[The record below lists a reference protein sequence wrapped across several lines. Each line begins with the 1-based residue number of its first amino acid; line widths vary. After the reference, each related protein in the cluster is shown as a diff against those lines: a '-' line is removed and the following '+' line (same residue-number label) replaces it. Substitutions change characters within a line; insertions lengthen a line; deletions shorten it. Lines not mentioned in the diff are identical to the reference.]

1 MRALVAAA
9 ILGAYALGFAQ
20 GRADGHA
27 YAGVSAAAL
36 AGLLMGTILA
46 AECFVRWVTW
56 TTGPATEAAAK
67 AAHVEGEI

>member
-1 MRALVAAA
+1 MRVLVAAA
-9 ILGAYALGFAQ
+9 IFGAYALGFAH

-27 YAGVSAAAL
+27 YAGVAAAAL
-36 AGLLMGTILA
+36 AGLLLGVIVA

-56 TTGPATEAAAK
+56 ASGPVTEAAAK